1 MEETV
6 TEGVSAAL
14 LLCRLLFGAAECDG
28 GLPPAMVP
36 TDDCA
41 GPTSRYEL
49 VIGSDESVLDESAV
63 TVLEDRLARPGLC
76 GMTTHLNADGA
87 LVLEI
92 ATAQDP
98 AVFVDPMLRPGTLTF
113 HAVVPEYRPGE
124 TLPSGLTTLPG
135 TDDQGDYVVE
145 EEPLM
150 YGDAIESVAAEFTS
164 YGQWAIN
171 IAFSRK
177 GAERFGQITSELLG
191 QPLAIVFDGQVLSAP
206 MIHEPIL
213 GGRGMISG
221 SFTESEAHE
230 MAAML
235 ASGPLPPGLSIL
247 SIEVLPPAQ

>member
-6 TEGVSAAL
+6 TEGASAAL
-14 LLCRLLFGAAECDG
+14 LLCRLLFGAAECEG
-28 GLPPAMVP
+28 GMPPAMVP
-36 TDDCA
+36 TDECA
-41 GPTSRYEL
+41 GLIPRYEL
-49 VIGSDESVLDESAV
+49 VIGSDEVVLDQTAV
-63 TVLEDRLARPGLC
+63 VVLEDRLARPGLC
-76 GMTTHLNADGA
+76 SVATRLNADGT
-87 LVLEI
+87 LMLEI
-92 ATAQDP
+92 ATAEEP
-98 AVFVDPMLRPGTLTF
+98 AAFVGPMLRPGTLTF
-113 HAVVPEYRPGE
+113 HAVVPEYQPGE

-145 EEPLM
+145 QEPLM

-177 GAERFGQITSELLG
+177 GTERFGQITSDLLG
-191 QPLAIVFDGQVLSAP
+191 QPLAIVFDDQVLSAP

-221 SFTESEAHE
+221 NFTETEAHE
-230 MAAML
+230 MAAIL

-247 SIEVLPPAQ
+247 SIKALPLTE